1 MSAMPVTV
9 PGKDVKQFE
18 KLKLL
23 SYIIPTKEKIRF
35 FEEKYGVTLDV
46 FEDETVGKEEDF
58 EKGDDYIE
66 WKAYVERLDELTK
79 KLDEVEHATHFRIA

>member
-1 MSAMPVTV
+1 MPVTV
-9 PGKDVKQFE
+9 PEKDVKQFE

-46 FEDETVGKEEDF
+46 FEDEIEGKEEDF
-58 EKGDDYIE
+58 EQWDDYIE
-66 WKAYVERLDELTK
+66 WKAYVERLDELK
-79 KLDEVEHATHFRIA
+79 KKRDDIEHATHFRIA